1 MNKELYELSYSLKKQ
16 MRHRVLV
23 IVLTVAVI
31 CIAIHL
37 ILSFVVF
44 PVRQVSVS
52 MESDIGK
59 NSCIFF
65 SPLKKK
71 LGRGSVVLVKPR
83 DKESQPFLQNIS
95 ASFISFVTAGQ
106 VSIWNLNH
114 RVGKEYQ
121 IRRIIGVPGDTIY
134 MRDYVLYIKPRGENY
149 FLTEFELVEKSY
161 NVSISTNPAGWDN
174 AVGVIGSFDEMTLG
188 KNEYFVLGDSR
199 VSCIDSR
206 LWGTLGKDEIRA
218 GALLQYFPLGKLKL
232 F

>member
-16 MRHRVLV
+16 MRHRVFV

-31 CIAIHL
+31 YIAIHL
-37 ILSFVVF
+37 ILAFVIF

-65 SPLKKK
+65 SPLRKG
-71 LGRGSVVLVKPR
+71 LERGSVVLI
-83 DKESQPFLQNIS
+83 QPLDTEELPVLKKV
-95 ASFISFVTAGQ
+95 ADTFIRFVTAEQ
-106 VSIWNLNH
+106 VSIFNLNH
-114 RVGKEYQ
+114 RVGKECQ
-121 IRRIIGVPGDTIY
+121 IRRIIGMPGDTIY
-134 MRDYVLYIKPRGENY
+134 MRDYVLYIKPRGEKF

-161 NVSISTNPAGWDN
+161 NVNISTNPAGWDTS
-174 AVGVIGSFDEMTLG
+174 VGVIGSFDEMTLD

-199 VSCIDSR
+199 VTCIDSR
-206 LWGTLGKDEIRA
+206 QWGALGRDDIRA
-218 GALLQYFPLGKLKL
+218 GALLQYFPLNKLKL

>member
-16 MRHRVLV
+16 MRHRMLV
-23 IVLTVAVI
+23 IVLTIAVMY
-31 CIAIHL
+31 IAIQL
-37 ILSFVVF
+37 IRMFVVF

-52 MESDIGK
+52 MESDIGR

-65 SPLKKK
+65 SPLRKG
-71 LGRGSVVLVKPR
+71 LGRGSVVLVKPL
-83 DKESQPFLQNIS
+83 DKEEQSVLQK
-95 ASFISFVTAGQ
+95 AADSFVSFVTAGQ
-106 VSIWNLNH
+106 IPVFNLNH

-121 IRRIIGVPGDTIY
+121 IRRIIGIPGDTIY

-161 NVSISTNPAGWDN
+161 NVSISANPAGWDTS
-174 AVGVIGSFDEMTLG
+174 VGVIGSFDEMTLG
-188 KNEYFVLGDSR
+188 ADDYFVLGDSR

-206 LWGTLGKDEIRA
+206 LWGTLGRDDIRA
-218 GALLQYFPLGKLKL
+218 GALMQYFPLGSLKL